1 MEEKEETV
9 FCSIGEVARLT
20 GFSERQIRYYEKKG
34 LVSPRRTPGGQRVY
48 SPQDV
53 KRIRVIKRLR
63 EEGYSLQ
70 RIARLLGPETGEGRR
85 EGIRSPLEALEGD
98 PGRQLQGEPLR
109 SLYPVTDYARLMKIL
124 ESLEEEEFPEGG

>member
-34 LVSPRRTPGGQRVY
+34 LVSPRRTPGGQRIY

-53 KRIRVIKRLR
+53 KRIRTIKRLR

-70 RIARLLGPETGEGRR
+70 RIARLLRPEEVEKR
-85 EGIRSPLEALEGD
+85 EVIRYPLEALEED
-98 PGRQLQGEPLR
+98 PKRQLQGEPLR
-109 SLYPVTDYARLMKIL
+109 SLYPVSDYARLMKIL